1 MIETYLGLGS
11 NQQDPIR
18 QIQLAMT
25 SIKRLPHTRFIG
37 YREIIKTPPFGV
49 IRQARFYNTIVH
61 IETQLTAMV
70 LLRSLQSMEI
80 RLGRRRYLPWGPRII
95 DIDILIHGE
104 HRSKNEKLI
113 LPHPQ
118 IWERE
123 FAHQQLLEFNSEL
136 IKNILQ
142 MQPPHDRKNRKNHL

>member
-18 QIQLAMT
+18 QIQLAMA
-25 SIKRLPHTRFIG
+25 SIKQLPNSRFLS

-49 IRQARFYNTIVH
+49 TRQAAFYNTIVH
-61 IETQLTAMV
+61 IETYLTPEN
-70 LLRSLQSMEI
+70 LLTTLQDIEI

-95 DIDILIHGE
+95 DIDILIYGD
-104 HRSKNEKLI
+104 KTCQDAKLT

-118 IWERE
+118 IWARQ
-123 FAHQQLLEFNSEL
+123 FVNTQLLEFDSAL
-136 IKNILQ
+136 IKKILQ
-142 MQPPHDRKNRKNHL
+142 QPSK